1 MALDQSAKLATDN
14 PARVLARSDGRL
26 APSEPIAAAMLTAFT
41 LCIFVSAFLLFL
53 LEPMVAKMVLPLAGG
68 TPAVWAT
75 SVLFFQAVL
84 LVGYGYSH
92 SLASRVPWRM
102 QIALHAVLLVAA
114 IAFLPIHLIPGWDPP
129 TSGSPIGWLVLVL
142 CVA

>member
-53 LEPMVAKMVLPLAGG
+53 VEPMVAKMVLPLAGG
-68 TPAVWAT
+68 TPAVWTT
-75 SVLFFQAVL
+75 SVLFFQATL
-84 LVGYGYSH
+84 LAGYGYSH
-92 SLASRVPWRM
+92 WLAMRLSWRW
-102 QIALHAVLLVAA
+102 QALLHAVVLLLPLAV
-114 IAFLPIHLIPGWDPP
+114 LPIHLIPGWNPP
-129 TSGSPIGWLVLVL
+129 T
-142 CVA
+142 